1 MQGSLDKDHLR
12 GARCLVGPIGPPPRP
27 RRFCVSACSVFVSGP
42 AKAARA
48 RHLLDLSTRWGTDSV
63 PPGKIAQQLEVH
75 RSMRRQFRVNSF
87 SGTTLSLELCGKFL
101 LDLPPPVN
109 IAFPRHIMS
118 RYCDIPFLIRCLT
131 LKVPRVVDATG

>member
-27 RRFCVSACSVFVSGP
+27 RRTCVSTQTIKATGP

-48 RHLLDLSTRWGTDSV
+48 RHLLDLSTRWGTDTV
-63 PPGKIAQQLEVH
+63 PTGKIAQQLEVH

-101 LDLPPPVN
+101 IDLPPPVN
-109 IAFPRHIMS
+109 IAYPRHIMS
-118 RYCDIPFLIRCLT
+118 RDCDIPVLSRCLT
-131 LKVPRVVDATG
+131 LKEPRVVDATG